1 MEQWAAILTACA
13 PVLVA
18 LVGIIPTVIS
28 NGRKTRESVSNT
40 TQEIEKQVSKLQKT
54 LDEHIS
60 EDEDEK
66 ARNQRYRILRFYDEV
81 CEGKDHSESH
91 WEDILDDID
100 HYGLYC
106 QNHPKFRNS
115 RGHLAMQHL
124 QSTYA
129 RIKADGKFL
138 THDGE

>member
-60 EDEDEK
+60 EDDGCRED
-66 ARNQRYRILRFYDEV
+66 
-81 CEGKDHSESH
+81 
-91 WEDILDDID
+91 
-100 HYGLYC
+100 
-106 QNHPKFRNS
+106 
-115 RGHLAMQHL
+115 
-124 QSTYA
+124 
-129 RIKADGKFL
+129 
-138 THDGE
+138 